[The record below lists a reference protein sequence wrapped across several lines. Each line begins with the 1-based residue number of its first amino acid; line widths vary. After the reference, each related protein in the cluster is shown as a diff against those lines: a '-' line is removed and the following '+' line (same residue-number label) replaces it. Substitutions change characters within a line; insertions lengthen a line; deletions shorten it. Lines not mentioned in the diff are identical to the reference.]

1 MALIAF
7 LSCRDTITAVD
18 VVETVGVTAETEEV
32 AVVIAEDIVAVIAV
46 HLTEVT
52 VVIGVTVTA
61 VMVIGVEAVTVEA
74 VAVEAAAAMNAHRT
88 KQGQVTAAV
97 VQMTTTAD
105 REVTIGMVHLHRQK
119 ERGDMNQNLQE
130 AMEVLPLVGR
140 HHLIIMRSVQT
151 GFKLSVFHFFLISTL
166 L

>member
-1 MALIAF
+1 M
-7 LSCRDTITAVD
+7 
-18 VVETVGVTAETEEV
+18 ETVGVTAETEEE
-32 AVVIAEDIVAVIAV
+32 AAVIAEDIVAVIAV

-61 VMVIGVEAVTVEA
+61 VMVIVVEAVTVEA
-74 VAVEAAAAMNAHRT
+74 VAVEAAAAAMNAHRT

-119 ERGDMNQNLQE
+119 ERGDMNQYLQE